1 MPNSIT
7 TANIT
12 EFQSNVAML
21 LQQTD
26 SRLAGAVTHYALKG
40 ESAEILEQFGAST
53 AVTDLPRHA
62 DTPVL
67 DVPQDRRWCRPT
79 DVDWGTMIDKQ
90 DLLRLIIDPKSQM
103 TAAGVAAL
111 QRKKDD
117 IIAAAMFGTAYTG
130 KSGSTATSFLAGNI
144 VANTVG
150 GGGSAVGLNMAK
162 LREARRLLR
171 KAEVN
176 FEGGTIYAALSA
188 DKENDLFGEATV
200 VNSDFNAANAP
211 IIANGRLA
219 GILGIQFIHSERFLG
234 GDQSQFTGSG
244 SEIPVWDKGA
254 VALGVWNDVNV
265 NAAEVPTKRFNWIV
279 SMGMTLGA
287 TRLEEKRIVKILAA

>member
-12 EFQSNVAML
+12 EFQSNAAML

-40 ESAEILEQFGAST
+40 EAAEILEQFGKT
-53 AVTDLPRHA
+53 VAVTDLPRHA
-62 DTPVL
+62 DTPIL

-79 DVDWGTMIDKQ
+79 DVDWGTMVDKQ
-90 DLLRLIIDPKSQM
+90 DLLRLLIDPKSQM

-130 KSGSTATSFLAGNI
+130 KTGTTATSFLAGNI
-144 VANTVG
+144 VANDVG
-150 GGGSAVGLNMAK
+150 STAATGLNMAK

-188 DKENDLFGEATV
+188 DKEADLFGEATV

-244 SEIPVWDKGA
+244 YEIPVWDKAG

-287 TRLEEKRIVKILAA
+287 TRLEEARIVKILAA

>member
-26 SRLAGAVTHYALKG
+26 SRLSGAVTHYALKG
-40 ESAEILEQFGAST
+40 EAAEVLEQFGQTT
-53 AVTDLPRHA
+53 AVTGLGRHA
-62 DTPVL
+62 DTPIL
-67 DVPQDRRWCRPT
+67 DVPQDRRWCYPT
-79 DVDWGTMIDKQ
+79 DVDWGTMVDKQ
-90 DLLRLIIDPKSQM
+90 DLLRLMIDPKSQM

-111 QRKKDD
+111 QRAKDD
-117 IIAAAMFGTAYTG
+117 IIAAAIFGTAKTG
-130 KSGSTATSFLAGNI
+130 KTGSTSTSFLAGNI

-150 GGGSAVGLNMAK
+150 GGGGAVGLNMAK

-176 FEGGTIYAALSA
+176 FEGSTVYAALPA
-188 DKENDLFGEATV
+188 DKEAELFGEATV
-200 VNSDFNAANAP
+200 INSDFNSGNAP

-234 GDQSQFTGSG
+234 GDQSVTPGTPYEIAVWEKSG
-244 SEIPVWDKGA
+244 VG
-254 VALGVWNDVNV
+254 LGIWNDVNV
-265 NAAEVPTKRFNWIV
+265 NVAEVPTKRFNWQV
-279 SMGMTLGA
+279 YMGMTVGA
-287 TRLEEKRIVKILAA
+287 TRLEEKRVVKILAA

>member
-1 MPNSIT
+1 VPNSIT

-40 ESAEILEQFGAST
+40 EAAEVLEQFGQTT
-53 AVTDLPRHA
+53 AVTGLGRHA
-62 DTPVL
+62 DTPIL
-67 DVPQDRRWCRPT
+67 DVPQDRRWCYPT
-79 DVDWGTMIDKQ
+79 DVDWGTMVDKQ
-90 DLLRLIIDPKSQM
+90 DLLRLMIDPKSQM

-111 QRKKDD
+111 QRAKDD
-117 IIAAAMFGTAYTG
+117 IIAQAIFGTAKTG
-130 KSGSTATSFLAGNI
+130 KTGSTSTSFLSGNI
-144 VANTVG
+144 IANTVG

-162 LREARRLLR
+162 LREARRILR
-171 KAEVN
+171 KGEVN
-176 FEGGTIYAALSA
+176 FEGDTIFAALPA
-188 DKENDLFGEATV
+188 DKEADLFGEATV
-200 VNSDFNAANAP
+200 VNGDFNAGNAP

-244 SEIPVWDKGA
+244 YEIPVWEKSG
-254 VALGVWNDVNV
+254 VGLGIWNDVNV
-265 NAAEVPTKRFNWIV
+265 NVAEVPTKRFNWQV
-279 SMGMTLGA
+279 YMGMTVGA
-287 TRLEEKRIVKILAA
+287 TRLEEKRVVKILAA

>member
-26 SRLAGAVTHYALKG
+26 SRLSGAVTHYALKG
-40 ESAEILEQFGAST
+40 EAAEVLEQFGQTT
-53 AVTDLPRHA
+53 AVTGLGRHA
-62 DTPVL
+62 DTPIL
-67 DVPQDRRWCRPT
+67 DVPQDRRWCYPT
-79 DVDWGTMIDKQ
+79 DVDWGTMVDKQ
-90 DLLRLIIDPKSQM
+90 DLLRLMIDPKSQM

-111 QRKKDD
+111 QRAKDD
-117 IIAAAMFGTAYTG
+117 IIAAAIFGTAKTG
-130 KSGSTATSFLAGNI
+130 KTGSTSTSFLAGNI

-150 GGGSAVGLNMAK
+150 GGGGAVGLNMAK

-176 FEGGTIYAALSA
+176 FEGATVYAALPA
-188 DKENDLFGEATV
+188 DKEAELFGEATV
-200 VNSDFNAANAP
+200 VNSDFNAGNAP

-234 GDQSQFTGSG
+234 GDQSVTPGTPYEIAVWEKSG
-244 SEIPVWDKGA
+244 VG
-254 VALGVWNDVNV
+254 LGIWNDVNV
-265 NAAEVPTKRFNWIV
+265 NVAEVPTKRFNWQV
-279 SMGMTLGA
+279 YMGMTVGA
-287 TRLEEKRIVKILAA
+287 TRLEEKRVVKILAA